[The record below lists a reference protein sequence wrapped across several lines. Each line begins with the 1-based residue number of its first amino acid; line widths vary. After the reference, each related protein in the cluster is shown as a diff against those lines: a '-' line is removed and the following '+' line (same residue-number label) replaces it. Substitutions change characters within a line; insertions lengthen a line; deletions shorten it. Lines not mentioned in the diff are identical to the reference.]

1 MILIFALLV
10 LILLGIGTYQS
21 QLRRATL
28 HWGRVIAGLGRIR
41 YDIDKAKTSDPFK
54 AAELLGRSVH
64 QRGFQDAITPP
75 WLTKLTLLY
84 WPICVAT
91 YTWGFFV
98 LPWYIA
104 LLWPVAFV
112 VGKRILTMMLPRPDS
127 DSYRRQLVASL
138 EARSERFR
146 RVGDDM
152 RFAAARCMIDLL
164 HQHAQNV

>member
-1 MILIFALLV
+1 MIFIFALLV
-10 LILLGIGTYQS
+10 FMLLGIGTYQS

-28 HWGRVIAGLGRIR
+28 HWGRVIAGLGHIR
-41 YDIDKAKTSDPFK
+41 RDVDEAKTSDPVK

-84 WPICVAT
+84 WPMCIAA
-91 YTWGFFV
+91 YIWGFFV
-98 LPWYIA
+98 LPWYVA
-104 LLWPVAFV
+104 LLWPVGFV

-127 DSYRRQLVASL
+127 DSYRQQLVASL

-152 RFAAARCMIDLL
+152 RLAAARHMVDLL
-164 HQHAQNV
+164 RQHRQNA